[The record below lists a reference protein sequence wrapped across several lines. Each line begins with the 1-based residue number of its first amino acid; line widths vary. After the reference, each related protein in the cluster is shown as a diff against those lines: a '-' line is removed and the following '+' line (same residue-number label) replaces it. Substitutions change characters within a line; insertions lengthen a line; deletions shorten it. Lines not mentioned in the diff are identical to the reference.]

1 MTYATLMVHLE
12 LGRPN
17 TGLLKIVGDLAA
29 KFQASVVGITAC
41 QPLQLS
47 YGDGYV
53 SGDVVEQDQAEIQ
66 KEVADAEMEYRSALP
81 AHAGKLMWRSNVTME
96 PLSDYVAREARSA
109 DLVIT
114 SVDTGASL
122 FDTTKHNNV
131 SDLVMR
137 VGRPVMIVP
146 AAADVLKLDRVVVA
160 WKDTREARRAV
171 LDAVPLLKAATSV
184 TVVEIAPQDGLAAA
198 RRGLEDVVAW
208 LERHGV
214 TAQPLAVAAAGEDA
228 DQLARFVQEHQT
240 DLMVAGAYG
249 HSRLRE
255 WVLGGVT
262 RNLLMSAGC
271 CSPVS
276 H

>member
-122 FDTTKHNNV
+122 FDTTKHMNV

-184 TVVEIAPQDGLAAA
+184 TVVEIAPQDGLAAPP
-198 RRGLEDVVAW
+198 RGLEDVVAW

-262 RNLLMSAGC
+262 RDLLMSAGC
-271 CSPVS
+271 CSLVS

>member
-17 TGLLKIVGDLAA
+17 ANLLKIVGDLAA
-29 KFQASVVGITAC
+29 KFHTGVIGITAC
-41 QPLQLS
+41 QPLQLV

-66 KEVADAEMEYRSALP
+66 KEVGDAEKEFRSALY
-81 AHAGKLMWRSNVTME
+81 AHAGNVQWRSDVTMR
-96 PLSDYVAREARSA
+96 PLSDYVAWEARSA

-114 SVDTGASL
+114 GVDTGASL
-122 FDTTKHNNV
+122 FDTSKHMNV

-137 VGRPVMIVP
+137 MGRPVLIVP
-146 AAADVLKLDRVVVA
+146 ADVDALKLERVVVA
-160 WKDTREARRAV
+160 WKDTREARRAA
-171 LDAVPLLKAATSV
+171 LDALPLLKVAGHV
-184 TVVEIAPQDGLAAA
+184 TVVEIAPKDGLAAA
-198 RRGLEDVVAW
+198 RRRLDDVAAW
-208 LERHGV
+208 LKRHGV
-214 TAQPLAVAAAGEDA
+214 IAEPLAVAATGEDA
-228 DQLARFVQEHQT
+228 DQLAQFVQERQA

-262 RNLLMSAGC
+262 HDLLMSAAC
-271 CSPVS
+271 CSLVS

>member
-122 FDTTKHNNV
+122 FDTTKHMNV

-262 RNLLMSAGC
+262 RDLLMSAGC

>member
-17 TGLLKIVGDLAA
+17 TGLLRIVGDLAA
-29 KFQASVVGITAC
+29 KFQASVVGITVC
-41 QPLQLS
+41 QPLQLA

-66 KEVADAEMEYRSALP
+66 KELADAESEYRSALQT
-81 AHAGKLMWRSNVTME
+81 HAGKLIWRSNVTME

-114 SVDTGASL
+114 GVDTGASL
-122 FDTTKHNNV
+122 VDTSRHMNV

-137 VGRPVMIVP
+137 VGRPVLIVP
-146 AAADVLKLDRVVVA
+146 ATEDVLKLERVVVA

-171 LDAVPLLKAATSV
+171 LDAVPLLKVANHITL
-184 TVVEIAPQDGLAAA
+184 VEIAAEDGLASA
-198 RRGLEDVVAW
+198 RRRLEDLVAW

-214 TAQPLAVAAAGEDA
+214 IAEPLAVAVTGEDA
-228 DQLARFVQEHQT
+228 DQLAQFVQEHQA

-262 RNLLMSAGC
+262 HDLLMSATC
-271 CSPVS
+271 CSLVS

>member
-1 MTYATLMVHLE
+1 MTYSTLMVHLE

-17 TGLLKIVGDLAA
+17 TGLLKIVGDFAA

-41 QPLQLS
+41 QPFQLS

-66 KEVADAEMEYRSALP
+66 KEVADAELEYRSALA
-81 AHAGKLMWRSNVTME
+81 AHAGKLMWRSIVTME
-96 PLSDYVAREARSA
+96 PLSDYVAREARCA

-114 SVDTGASL
+114 SVDTGAAL
-122 FDTTKHNNV
+122 FDTSKHMNV

-137 VGRPVMIVP
+137 VGRPVLIVP

-184 TVVEIAPQDGLAAA
+184 TVVEIAPEDGLAAA

-262 RNLLMSAGC
+262 HDLLMSAGC
-271 CSPVS
+271 CSLVS

>member
-1 MTYATLMVHLE
+1 MTFATLMVHLE

-17 TGLLKIVGDLAA
+17 ASLLRIVGDLAA
-29 KFQASVVGITAC
+29 KFQASVIGIAAC
-41 QPLQLS
+41 QPLQLA

-53 SGDVVEQDQAEIQ
+53 TGDVFEQDQAETRQ
-66 KEVADAEMEYRSALP
+66 EVADAEKEYRSALQ
-81 AHAGKLMWRSNVTME
+81 AQATKLAWRSTVTMD

-114 SVDTGASL
+114 GVDTGASL
-122 FDTTKHNNV
+122 FDTSKHMSV

-137 VGRPVMIVP
+137 VGRPVLIVP
-146 AAADVLKLDRVVVA
+146 AETDALKLDRVVVG

-171 LDAVPLLKAATSV
+171 LDALLILKVAAHV
-184 TVVEIAPQDGLAAA
+184 TVVEIAPEEGLAAA
-198 RRGLEDVVAW
+198 RLALEDVVAW
-208 LERHGV
+208 LGSHGV
-214 TAQPLAVAAAGEDA
+214 IAEPLAIAAKGENA
-228 DQLARFVQEHQT
+228 DQLARFVQQRQA

-262 RNLLMSAGC
+262 HDLLMSAGC
-271 CSPVS
+271 CSLVS

>member
-17 TGLLKIVGDLAA
+17 TGLLKIAGDLAA

-66 KEVADAEMEYRSALP
+66 KEVADAEREYRSALA

-96 PLSDYVAREARSA
+96 PLSDYVAHEARSA

-122 FDTTKHNNV
+122 FDTTKHMNV

-137 VGRPVMIVP
+137 VGRPVLIVP
-146 AAADVLKLDRVVVA
+146 AVADVLKLDRVVVA

-171 LDAVPLLKAATSV
+171 LDAVPLLKVATSV
-184 TVVEIAPQDGLAAA
+184 TVLEIAPQDGLAAA

-214 TAQPLAVAAAGEDA
+214 TAQPLAVAADGEDA

-262 RNLLMSAGC
+262 HDLLMSAGC
-271 CSPVS
+271 CSLVS

>member
-29 KFQASVVGITAC
+29 KFQSSVVGITAC

-81 AHAGKLMWRSNVTME
+81 AHAGKLVWRSNVTME
-96 PLSDYVAREARSA
+96 PLSDYVAREARCA

-122 FDTTKHNNV
+122 FDTSKHMNV

-137 VGRPVMIVP
+137 VGRPVLIVP

-184 TVVEIAPQDGLAAA
+184 TVVEIAAQEGLAAA

-228 DQLARFVQEHQT
+228 DQLARFVQEHQA

-262 RNLLMSAGC
+262 RDLLLRANR
-271 CSPVS
+271 CSLVS

>member
-1 MTYATLMVHLE
+1 MSYATLMVHLE

-17 TGLLKIVGDLAA
+17 TGLLQIVGDLAA

-81 AHAGKLMWRSNVTME
+81 AHAGKLVWRSNVTME
-96 PLSDYVAREARSA
+96 PLSDYVAREARCA

-122 FDTTKHNNV
+122 FDTSKHMNV

-137 VGRPVMIVP
+137 VGRPVLIVP

-184 TVVEIAPQDGLAAA
+184 TVVEIAAQEGLAAA

-228 DQLARFVQEHQT
+228 DQLARFVQEHQA

-262 RNLLMSAGC
+262 HDLLMNAEC
-271 CSPVS
+271 CSLVS

>member
-1 MTYATLMVHLE
+1 MTYATLMMHLE
-12 LGRPN
+12 LGPSK
-17 TGLLKIVGDLAA
+17 TGLLKIAGALAA

-41 QPLQLS
+41 QPLQLA

-66 KEVADAEMEYRSALP
+66 KDVADAENEYRSAL
-81 AHAGKLMWRSNVTME
+81 HAGKLIWRSNVTME
-96 PLSDYVAREARSA
+96 PLSDYVGREARSA

-114 SVDTGASL
+114 GVDTVAPL
-122 FDTTKHNNV
+122 FDTSRHMNV

-137 VGRPVMIVP
+137 VGRPVLIVP
-146 AAADVLKLDRVVVA
+146 ATEGVLKQEHVVVA

-171 LDAVPLLKAATSV
+171 LDAAPLLKVANHI
-184 TVVEIAPQDGLAAA
+184 TVVENAPEDGLAST
-198 RRGLEDVVAW
+198 RRRLEDLVAW

-214 TAQPLAVAAAGEDA
+214 IAEPLAVAATGKDA
-228 DQLARFVQEHQT
+228 EQLAQFVREHQA

-262 RNLLMSAGC
+262 HDLLMSATC
-271 CSPVS
+271 CSLVS

>member
-17 TGLLKIVGDLAA
+17 TGLLQIVGDLAA

-81 AHAGKLMWRSNVTME
+81 AHAGKLVWRSNVTME
-96 PLSDYVAREARSA
+96 PLSDYVAREARCA

-122 FDTTKHNNV
+122 FDTSKHMNV

-137 VGRPVMIVP
+137 VGRPVLIVP

-184 TVVEIAPQDGLAAA
+184 TVVEIAAQEGLAAA

-214 TAQPLAVAAAGEDA
+214 TTQPLAVAAAGEDA
-228 DQLARFVQEHQT
+228 DQLARFVQEHQA

-262 RNLLMSAGC
+262 HDLLMNAGC
-271 CSPVS
+271 CSLVS